1 MRERQA
7 VAIRHVMYE
16 DLDNLEPLLR
26 QQGFTVTYL
35 DAGYDNLSDLVPSK
49 PDLLVVLGGPIGVY
63 EDRDY
68 PFLRDEIEILEQRLQ
83 ADLPTFGI
91 CLGGQLIAAA
101 LGARVFPGSSQ
112 EIGWHPVHGPKEGME
127 NPLRQFIEP
136 EHPVFHWHSD
146 TFDLPE
152 GATVLASSDAY
163 ENQVFSWGR
172 HTMAVQF
179 HPEVSR
185 KGLERWMI
193 GHTRQIKSLTDASV
207 KSLREETALYGPQY
221 EERSAR
227 FFEAWL
233 LEVFSDSPIPA
244 N

>member
-49 PDLLVVLGGPIGVY
+49 PDLLVVLGGPIGAY
-63 EDRDY
+63 EDEDY
-68 PFLRDEIEILEQRLQ
+68 PFLRDEIRVLEKRLQ

-91 CLGGQLIAAA
+91 CLGAQLIAAA
-101 LGARVFPGSSQ
+101 LGACVFPGSSQ
-112 EIGWHPVHGPKEGME
+112 EIGWHPIRGAKDAME
-127 NPLRQFIEP
+127 NPLQQLIGP
-136 EHPVFHWHSD
+136 AHPVFHWHSD

-172 HTMAVQF
+172 RTMAVQF

-207 KSLREETALYGPQY
+207 KSLREETAFHGPQY
-221 EERSAR
+221 EERSVQ
-227 FFEAWL
+227 FFRVWL
-233 LEVFSDSPIPA
+233 QEMFSDNSIPVS
-244 N
+244 